1 VELFTPFQQIVM
13 EHASR
18 YPGWLA
24 PDLYKLIHQ
33 AALGSG
39 HAVNEHEEARARL
52 EQELAGL
59 GDGPD
64 ELLLDPIAPSGVMLR
79 VHLRP
84 LVHQGLPPD
93 ALLEAFLNTANQF
106 KGEQHLLK
114 AYIVQ
119 AIELTDHDL
128 IHIRLHDFTRYLK
141 LVSSAGYP
149 AVHHSEEFT
158 LAYRPAYRVVAREHL
173 PREWLR
179 KDGSVPRRHPGGDT
193 IIQAEPAK
201 S

>member
-1 VELFTPFQQIVM
+1 MKIFSPFQQIVM
-13 EHASR
+13 EHARR

-39 HAVNEHEEARARL
+39 HALNEREEARTRL
-52 EQELAGL
+52 EQEIASL
-59 GDGPD
+59 GDGPG
-64 ELLLDPIAPSGVMLR
+64 EPLLDTISPDAKLLR

-84 LVHQGLPPD
+84 LVLQGLAPD
-93 ALLEAFLNTANQF
+93 ALLEAFLNTANLF
-106 KGEQHLLK
+106 RGERRVLL
-114 AYIVQ
+114 ANIVQ
-119 AIELTDHDL
+119 AIELTDNDL

-158 LAYRPAYRVVAREHL
+158 LAYRPAYRVVAREYL
-173 PREWLR
+173 PIDFSKYL
-179 KDGSVPRRHPGGDT
+179 
-193 IIQAEPAK
+193 AF
-201 S
+201 